1 MNKREGHPP
10 RLFLRFFRWFCH
22 PELKDYIE
30 GDLRE
35 LYEEKFKSS
44 QKWRADL
51 KFIMDVL
58 LLFRPGIIRPSS
70 NLKHSN
76 PIAMLNNYFKIT
88 WRNVIRHKG
97 YAAINIAGYSIGI
110 AACIVILL
118 FVRFEKSFDDFHT
131 KNIYRLN
138 EVQNFPGMLSSQ
150 KVALSM
156 FPMGPAMKDEFPEI
170 RNFARINSFG
180 KYTLH
185 YGDNKIFMNRWSL
198 FVDSTFLKLFDFKLL
213 EGNRETALNLP
224 NSMVVTRTAAEKIFG
239 REDPLGKIISYYGDD
254 TLVFT
259 VTGVLQ
265 DIPQN
270 SHLQFEALY
279 NLRSIASPEWSDNWG
294 SNWLNTYFEL
304 EPGVDAAALEKKFPA
319 FVKKHMTEENAKCY
333 TLFLLPLHELHSGT
347 SDIGLDGNNYQK
359 FNGKYTDIFLGLALL
374 ILSIACINFMNLST
388 ARSAERARE
397 VGLRKAI
404 GSYRW
409 QLGIQFITESVVL
422 SMVALIL
429 AVGLVY
435 LILPWARQLSQREL
449 PFPLFSDFRLAGLL
463 LAGAIFIGVLSGFYP
478 AVYLSGFRPVTVL
491 KGTVQWSGNSSRFRN
506 MLVVLQFSSAIFLMI
521 NALFVLSQL
530 RFMEKRD
537 PGFQRS
543 QVIDVALNGNT
554 FRTYDVIKKELLR
567 NNLVSEV
574 TAAQDIL
581 GSHLDQSGIEFKG
594 DGPLRHFGATRLI
607 VDPDYLKLYNI
618 PVIEGHDFSGDPAT
632 NGKQYIINET
642 LARELLSEEPGKSL
656 SSLLGSRFGFD
667 SLGTIVGIARDF
679 NFNSLHNRI
688 ETLFLFNQ
696 KDWGYSHM
704 SVKING
710 ARAKDAIAYIQS
722 VWNANCPDT
731 PFQYQF
737 LDDHFTEV
745 YRADSQVSQTV
756 GMLTVL
762 AFIVSCLGLFG
773 LASHSAE
780 RRVKEVGIRKVLGAS
795 VENIVGMLSRDFL
808 KFVVVAALV
817 ALPLAWLAVRQW
829 LQYYAYR
836 IPINLWIFFGA
847 VIVAIFVAFVSTS
860 YQAFRAASSNPVNSL
875 RAE

>member
-1 MNKREGHPP
+1 M
-10 RLFLRFFRWFCH
+10 
-22 PELKDYIE
+22 
-30 GDLRE
+30 
-35 LYEEKFKSS
+35 
-44 QKWRADL
+44 
-51 KFIMDVL
+51 
-58 LLFRPGIIRPSS
+58 
-70 NLKHSN
+70 
-76 PIAMLNNYFKIT
+76 
-88 WRNVIRHKG
+88 
-97 YAAINIAGYSIGI
+97 
-110 AACIVILL
+110 
-118 FVRFEKSFDDFHT
+118 
-131 KNIYRLN
+131 
-138 EVQNFPGMLSSQ
+138 
-150 KVALSM
+150 
-156 FPMGPAMKDEFPEI
+156 
-170 RNFARINSFG
+170 
-180 KYTLH
+180 
-185 YGDNKIFMNRWSL
+185 
-198 FVDSTFLKLFDFKLL
+198 
-213 EGNRETALNLP
+213 
-224 NSMVVTRTAAEKIFG
+224 
-239 REDPLGKIISYYGDD
+239 
-254 TLVFT
+254 
-259 VTGVLQ
+259 
-265 DIPQN
+265 
-270 SHLQFEALY
+270 
-279 NLRSIASPEWSDNWG
+279 
-294 SNWLNTYFEL
+294 
-304 EPGVDAAALEKKFPA
+304 
-319 FVKKHMTEENAKCY
+319 
-333 TLFLLPLHELHSGT
+333 
-347 SDIGLDGNNYQK
+347 
-359 FNGKYTDIFLGLALL
+359 
-374 ILSIACINFMNLST
+374 
-388 ARSAERARE
+388 
-397 VGLRKAI
+397 
-404 GSYRW
+404 
-409 QLGIQFITESVVL
+409 
-422 SMVALIL
+422 
-429 AVGLVY
+429 
-435 LILPWARQLSQREL
+435 
-449 PFPLFSDFRLAGLL
+449 
-463 LAGAIFIGVLSGFYP
+463 
-478 AVYLSGFRPVTVL
+478 
-491 KGTVQWSGNSSRFRN
+491 
-506 MLVVLQFSSAIFLMI
+506 
-521 NALFVLSQL
+521 
-530 RFMEKRD
+530 
-537 PGFQRS
+537 
-543 QVIDVALNGNT
+543 
-554 FRTYDVIKKELLR
+554 
-567 NNLVSEV
+567 
-574 TAAQDIL
+574 
-581 GSHLDQSGIEFKG
+581 
-594 DGPLRHFGATRLI
+594 
-607 VDPDYLKLYNI
+607 DPDYLKLYNI